1 MRNFI
6 YTCNGSAN
14 TSGPDDAV
22 MFPADKVLRM
32 EPTSATTT
40 TVFFMS
46 NLGDLSA
53 DRIVLTHA
61 SLKNKEVMAACAK
74 MFNMQNKS
82 GFVVMSDFDTLTP
95 ETFPINNLDSTILV
109 TDVQGAQG

>member
-6 YTCNGSAN
+6 YTCNGASPTDAAN
-14 TSGPDDAV
+14 DAV

-46 NLGDLSA
+46 HVGDLDA
-53 DRIVLTHA
+53 DKIVLTHA

-109 TDVQGAQG
+109 TDVQGTQG